1 MVLYRRVNERR
12 LAAAREEGREEERK
26 RLEGERRRLREW
38 YDSLP
43 KEFKDQLPPPF

>member
-12 LAAAREEGREEERK
+12 LAAAREEGREEER
-26 RLEGERRRLREW
+26 RRLREW